1 MGRALNR
8 ATLPR
13 DASGQVDLHAVDR
26 SLAALIGSVP
36 RRSTRRARSSVL
48 LQELATLGG
57 APAPVG
63 GTNGH
68 AVRAGEGAPLPA
80 PSSVQAATVAPASP
94 PSAVSVIR
102 AQPTDVRGVGRILPA
117 PVRPE
122 DIEGSASMRAPTAPP
137 PSEPP
142 AIETAAED
150 AVVVVREE
158 VDLESLP
165 PLDPRGSSP
174 GDAARDTPAPSG
186 LPAPVEPLPAATPAP
201 AVVVPTPPP
210 APPTVPP
217 APARRPT
224 QASIPVARLPSV
236 LPVNAPSVAPAE
248 VGAVFDEFLGSAP
261 VEPPPRPAPPPLSIP
276 RAAPSASG
284 LPRRPLTMQ
293 IPAVRVPSAATAV
306 TSGTLPRV
314 PGATPPPPPAI
325 AEAVEALEVDEVVE
339 VEEVPL
345 APAPMLSRPPALPPL
360 PPKKR

>member
-13 DASGQVDLHAVDR
+13 DASGQVDLNAVDR
-26 SLAALIGSVP
+26 SLASLIGSVP
-36 RRSTRRARSSVL
+36 RRSTRRARSAIL
-48 LQELATLGG
+48 IQDLAALGG
-57 APAPVG
+57 VPAPAA

-68 AVRAGEGAPLPA
+68 AAQPVAAPVR
-80 PSSVQAATVAPASP
+80 VATVAP
-94 PSAVSVIR
+94 VSTPDPGLPGRI
-102 AQPTDVRGVGRILPA
+102 QPTDVRGIGRVLPA

-122 DIEGSASMRAPTAPP
+122 DIEGSASMRAPSAPP
-137 PSEPP
+137 PSDPP

-165 PLDPRGSSP
+165 PLDARG
-174 GDAARDTPAPSG
+174 AASEDTPRDPLVPSS
-186 LPAPVEPLPAATPAP
+186 LLAPVEPLPSTPPAP
-201 AVVVPTPPP
+201 VVVAPTPPP
-210 APPTVPP
+210 SPPTIPP

-224 QASIPVARLPSV
+224 QASIPAVSANRASI

-248 VGAVFDEFLGSAP
+248 VGAVFDAFLGSAP

-276 RAAPSASG
+276 RAVPSASG

-293 IPAVRVPSAATAV
+293 VPIVRAPSSAATAV

-314 PGATPPPPPAI
+314 PGATPPPPPV
-325 AEAVEALEVDEVVE
+325 AEAVEALEVDDVVE
-339 VEEVPL
+339 VEEVAL
-345 APAPMLSRPPALPPL
+345 APMLSRPPALPPL